1 MILSAAFLIS
11 LGLSALKLLEIALS
25 QKQQKSIQGWFET
38 LALRL
43 SYLDL
48 SAWIAALNKTRV
60 ALALAAVT
68 LICAYVFDAVLIGLL
83 GGDVGPSMRYLLTRQ
98 WGIVVMQVALVLVL
112 FPIELKW
119 LVRSGKISSF
129 LKKVGVIFSI
139 YILFFL
145 CSRMRHW
152 DIYLEEYPRSRLL
165 IIIPV
170 VIPLSVC
177 FYSAVYVL
185 VIKLLQA
192 GVFVCTRVI
201 WRVVEYPKGA
211 WTALLFIAT
220 ALLGIAQSL
229 MVGRH

>member
-25 QKQQKSIQGWFET
+25 QQQQKSIQGWFET

-48 SAWIAALNKTRV
+48 STWIAALKKTRV
-60 ALALAAVT
+60 AIALAALT
-68 LICAYVFDAVLIGLL
+68 LMCGFVANALLIVSA
-83 GGDVGPSMRYLLTRQ
+83 GGDVGLWVHYALTEQ
-98 WGIVVMQVALVLVL
+98 WGVLVMQAALVLVL

-119 LVRSGKISSF
+119 LVRSGRISSF
-129 LKKVGVIFSI
+129 LKKVGLIFSI
-139 YILFFL
+139 YILFYL
-145 CSRMRHW
+145 CSRIWHW
-152 DIYLEEYPRSRLL
+152 DILLWAYPRSRLL

-170 VIPLSVC
+170 VIPFSVC
-177 FYSAVYVL
+177 LYSAVYVL

-220 ALLGIAQSL
+220 AVLGIAQSL

>member
-48 SAWIAALNKTRV
+48 STWIAALKKTRV
-60 ALALAAVT
+60 AIALAALT
-68 LICAYVFDAVLIGLL
+68 LMCGYVSTALWVASR
-83 GGDVGPSMRYLLTRQ
+83 GGDVGLWMRSLLTGH
-98 WGIVVMQVALVLVL
+98 WGTLVMHDALVLVL

-119 LVRSGKISSF
+119 LVRSGRISSF
-129 LKKVGVIFSI
+129 LKKVGLIFSI
-139 YILFFL
+139 YILFYL
-145 CSRMRHW
+145 CSRIWHW
-152 DIYLEEYPRSRLL
+152 DILLWAYPRSRLL

-170 VIPLSVC
+170 VIPFSVC
-177 FYSAVYVL
+177 LYSAVYVL

-220 ALLGIAQSL
+220 AVLGIAQSM